1 MKHINQFIT
10 EYIIK
15 KKLDKPI
22 DSSGYKYYPKN
33 TDELMDILAYRIS
46 ETKEKNFNDIDTSKI
61 TDMSYLF
68 AMKNLKSVCKL
79 SSFDLRDRLL
89 EININD
95 WDVSNVE
102 NMEHMFDTSPVT
114 VLNFDFSNWDVS
126 NVTNMYKMFY
136 QCNSFTGKGLNKWN
150 TSSLENAESMFN
162 GCNYFNENIG
172 NWNVSNLKNSSFMFA
187 GCYKFNQDLSKW
199 DISNINDMQ
208 SMFIYCEQLK
218 QDFSTWNIDQNKVDC
233 FTMFK
238 GCNKMKDELLP
249 KGITI

>member
-1 MKHINQFIT
+1 
-10 EYIIK
+10 
-15 KKLDKPI
+15 
-22 DSSGYKYYPKN
+22 
-33 TDELMDILAYRIS
+33 
-46 ETKEKNFNDIDTSKI
+46 
-61 TDMSYLF
+61 
-68 AMKNLKSVCKL
+68 
-79 SSFDLRDRLL
+79 
-89 EININD
+89 
-95 WDVSNVE
+95 
-102 NMEHMFDTSPVT
+102 
-114 VLNFDFSNWDVS
+114 
-126 NVTNMYKMFY
+126 MYKMFY

-218 QDFSTWNIDQNKVDC
+218 QDFSTWNIDQNKVDYYN
-233 FTMFK
+233 MFK
-238 GCNKMKDELLP
+238 GCNEMKDELLP